1 MSYDY
6 SFIGSEIRRIR
17 KSRNISQKD
26 LSLMVGI
33 SEESLRR
40 IENNHNNPRVDNF
53 LEILDVLGIDFEIIL
68 MDDSGSSWN
77 LINKQIKIIDNDLE
91 NLSLDNLHTNIDKLK
106 KLKDFIPSSYEKKL
120 MQYILYYEGIYEK
133 DIKKDYLTFRN
144 CLLKALEI
152 NGKSLEKGFK
162 NSYSDIEKRILIKLS
177 ECYFYNNFEAN
188 SKLILDYLAEN
199 IEVTDI
205 NYIDILYNLS
215 KYNYIQKNYK
225 ESINICQKAIDI
237 SSKTNNYRRIIL
249 VYYLSG
255 ISKFKLNESS
265 FSEDIEKSLV
275 LCDLLAKP
283 ELKLIIRKN
292 VSSILEEK

>member
-91 NLSLDNLHTNIDKLK
+91 YISLDNLHTNID
-106 KLKDFIPSSYEKKL
+106 
-120 MQYILYYEGIYEK
+120 
-133 DIKKDYLTFRN
+133 
-144 CLLKALEI
+144 
-152 NGKSLEKGFK
+152 
-162 NSYSDIEKRILIKLS
+162 
-177 ECYFYNNFEAN
+177 
-188 SKLILDYLAEN
+188 
-199 IEVTDI
+199 
-205 NYIDILYNLS
+205 
-215 KYNYIQKNYK
+215 
-225 ESINICQKAIDI
+225 
-237 SSKTNNYRRIIL
+237 
-249 VYYLSG
+249 
-255 ISKFKLNESS
+255 
-265 FSEDIEKSLV
+265 
-275 LCDLLAKP
+275 
-283 ELKLIIRKN
+283 
-292 VSSILEEK
+292 